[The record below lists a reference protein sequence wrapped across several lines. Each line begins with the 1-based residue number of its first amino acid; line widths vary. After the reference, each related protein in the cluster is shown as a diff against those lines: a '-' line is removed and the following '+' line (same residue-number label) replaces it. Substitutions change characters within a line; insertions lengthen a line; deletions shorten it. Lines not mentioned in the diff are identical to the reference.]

1 MNNAKLMV
9 ATIFFEALALQ
20 TWSTMMHFKHQAN
33 WFEIMKLNKMG
44 RRMQVGWLVSPMNIW
59 QFAQESLD
67 CDQQKC
73 CGVGWIPTLFV
84 KSQHCWPTELPES
97 TAFVATKK
105 APYLF
110 LYGRDPNISSLN
122 QLRSQLF
129 LVRHQEKPD
138 KVPAPRPMLGRPTV
152 GPGAQHSLFGGAQ
165 RRWTAGHGM
174 LWGRGDKYLGLKPAT
189 IGILRLCKPTNI
201 WHAMNGAHD
210 DHDLWLSC
218 DSGIEGPL
226 GVAHFQR
233 NLEDTTC
240 KKILT
245 PNNWK
250 LSWEIILT
258 WNVFNGEAG
267 LPEGTC
273 SCSVFPK

>member
-1 MNNAKLMV
+1 
-9 ATIFFEALALQ
+9 
-20 TWSTMMHFKHQAN
+20 MHIKHQT
-33 WFEIMKLNKMG
+33 IMKLNKMG
-44 RRMQVGWLVSPMNIW
+44 RKTQVGWLVSPMNIW
-59 QFAQESLD
+59 QLAQESLD

-110 LYGRDPNISSLN
+110 LHGRDPNISSLN

-174 LWGRGDKYLGLKPAT
+174 LWGRGEREDKYLGLKPAT
-189 IGILRLCKPTNI
+189 IGILRLCKPTNT
-201 WHAMNGAHD
+201 WHYLACYE
-210 DHDLWLSC
+210 W
-218 DSGIEGPL
+218 
-226 GVAHFQR
+226 
-233 NLEDTTC
+233 C
-240 KKILT
+240 K
-245 PNNWK
+245 WR
-250 LSWEIILT
+250 SWFMIIL
-258 WNVFNGEAG
+258 WQWDWGPIGGRPFSEKSGRYNLQKKPNA
-267 LPEGTC
+267 
-273 SCSVFPK
+273 